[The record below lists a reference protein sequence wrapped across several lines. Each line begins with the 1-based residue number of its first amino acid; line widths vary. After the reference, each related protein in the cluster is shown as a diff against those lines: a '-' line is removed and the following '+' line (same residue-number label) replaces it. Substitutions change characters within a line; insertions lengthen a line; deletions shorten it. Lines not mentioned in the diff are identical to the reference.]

1 MKAIF
6 YWIIAALAIVGVVS
20 CNDSAGVGGSLAEED
35 VVIVIDSNFTVT
47 ASDVRNNVVQSRTLR
62 QLIGDIAAPG

>member
-47 ASDVRNNVVQSRTLR
+47 ASDVRNNVVLPDMALSTAISWAR
-62 QLIGDIAAPG
+62 